1 MSLFDSFQDPNMM
14 GMQDMVMQDPNMYG
28 LQSGMSYP
36 DPNMMG
42 MPNPNMIGMQDPSMM
57 GMANP
62 NMMAMQDPNMMGM
75 QNQFNPMYNMPSQ
88 AMIPQTPI
96 MGRVDKYGMVHY
108 TKAQIL
114 DGLRNYVIANTGRQI
129 TREEKLEETPQL
141 LRHACAEAKITNL
154 PLSNFYV
161 AEMNVS
167 VPFYFCQACG
177 KLFYLKDFM

>member
-14 GMQDMVMQDPNMYG
+14 GMQDMVMQDPSMYG
-28 LQSGMSYP
+28 VQSGMSYP
-36 DPNMMG
+36 
-42 MPNPNMIGMQDPSMM
+42 
-57 GMANP
+57 
-62 NMMAMQDPNMMGM
+62 DPNMMGM

-114 DGLRNYVIANTGRQI
+114 DGLRNYVMANTGRQI
-129 TREEKLEETPQL
+129 TKEEKLEETPQL

>member
-14 GMQDMVMQDPNMYG
+14 GMQDMVMQDPSMYG
-28 LQSGMSYP
+28 VQSGMSYP

-42 MPNPNMIGMQDPSMM
+42 MQYQDPSMM
-57 GMANP
+57 GMPNP
-62 NMMAMQDPNMMGM
+62 NMMNMQDPNMMGM

-114 DGLRNYVIANTGRQI
+114 DGLRNYVMANTGRQI